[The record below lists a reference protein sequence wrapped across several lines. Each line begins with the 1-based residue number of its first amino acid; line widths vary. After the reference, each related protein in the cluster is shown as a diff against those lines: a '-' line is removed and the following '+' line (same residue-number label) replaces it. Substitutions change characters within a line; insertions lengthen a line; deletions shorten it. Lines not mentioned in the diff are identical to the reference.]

1 MASTAVNSL
10 AEPINQLLA
19 VVEKRVRAA
28 LALGRA
34 ERSREVDAI
43 LSRIKDETKNILG
56 YLLKEL
62 NRQALADPRFAD
74 AARRLRLLDS
84 DIKTDM
90 FNRFGFDPSGLNTV
104 EANAGLC
111 PSLIGGVAAGIG
123 AGAVAAT
130 LSGGAA
136 PVTVTAI
143 AIAVAAIVFFIIK
156 RHYDTQ
162 NGGAGESV
170 DAYMAN
176 LKKTIYEWLDAVEKE
191 YWERVEKI

>member
-28 LALGRA
+28 LVLGRA

-56 YLLKEL
+56 YFLKEL
-62 NRQALADPRFAD
+62 NCQALADPRFAD
-74 AARRLRLLDS
+74 AARRQRLLDS
-84 DIKTDM
+84 DIKADM
-90 FNRFGFDPSGLNTV
+90 FNRFGFDPSGLSTV
-104 EANAGLC
+104 EANAGLG

-123 AGAVAAT
+123 AGAMTAALCGCAVPAVVAA
-130 LSGGAA
+130 
-136 PVTVTAI
+136 V

-156 RHYDTQ
+156 RHYDAQ
-162 NGGAGESV
+162 NGGAGASV
-170 DAYMAN
+170 DEYMGN
-176 LKKTIYEWLDAVEKE
+176 LKTAIYEWLIAVEKE
-191 YWERVEKI
+191 YWDRVDKI